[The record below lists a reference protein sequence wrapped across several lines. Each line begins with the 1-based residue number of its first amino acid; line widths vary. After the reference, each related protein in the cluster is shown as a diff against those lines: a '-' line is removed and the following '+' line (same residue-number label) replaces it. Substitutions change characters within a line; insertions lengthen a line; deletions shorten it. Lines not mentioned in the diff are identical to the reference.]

1 MENSSNKDLEAAL
14 DLFKKA
20 EYEKAIEA
28 FNRLLEKDKN
38 NPNILNNI
46 GLCYMKIADDER
58 ASEYFIKSLSF
69 NPKAVQTYVNL
80 AEVYYRNDN
89 IPEGINLLENG
100 VTLMPGEIALKHY
113 LSRFYLKDCRY
124 DLAMTELFEILDID
138 ENNLDAYW
146 DLGNIQFELGDYES
160 AVENYEN
167 VLEHITTNAVMYY
180 QTAITYEAAD
190 NIDKAISNHLKAIS
204 CNENFEPSYKKL
216 GILFMARNDN
226 ESAVEYFEDYLKFD
240 LPKDERKNIE
250 DLINRIKINQKQ

>member
-1 MENSSNKDLEAAL
+1 MGNEELEKAL

-20 EYEKAIEA
+20 EYKKAIEA
-28 FNRLLEKDKN
+28 FDMLLKNDKN

-46 GLCYMKIADDER
+46 GLCYMKLSDDER

-69 NPKAVQTYVNL
+69 NPKAVQTYINL
-80 AEVYYRNDN
+80 ADVYFRNEN
-89 IPEGINLLENG
+89 IIEGINLLENG
-100 VTLMPGEIALKHY
+100 VTLMPHETALKHY

-138 ENNLDAYW
+138 ADNLDAYW
-146 DLGNIQFELGDYES
+146 DLGNIQFELGDYDS

-180 QTAITYEAAD
+180 QTALAYEAAD

-226 ESAVEYFEDYLKFD
+226 ESATEYFEDYLKFD
-240 LPKDERKNIE
+240 LSKDERKNIE
-250 DLINRIKINQKQ
+250 DLIKRIRK